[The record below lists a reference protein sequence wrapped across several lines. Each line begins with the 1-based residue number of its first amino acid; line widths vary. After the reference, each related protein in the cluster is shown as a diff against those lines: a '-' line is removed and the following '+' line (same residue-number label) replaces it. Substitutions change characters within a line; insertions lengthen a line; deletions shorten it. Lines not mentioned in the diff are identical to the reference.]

1 MHELPDDETLE
12 RGLTAVLAC
21 PDVSDPVRI
30 ESRTVNP
37 YASSTASEMVRCDL
51 RGVGRFELFCKYGA
65 SAPAD
70 NRGHRGGLAY
80 EALVHER
87 ILATSAKGPPSFY
100 GAFPL
105 SNARLALVFD
115 DLPGAVRVS
124 KQPGTRGLRRAA
136 AWIGQFHANHALD
149 ATNEATIPLLRY
161 HLDYYLGWADRTRR
175 FAALEGPEPR
185 WLAGLCSRFAGV
197 ARLLVE
203 GSVTVIHGE
212 YYPDNVLVRET
223 VVHPV
228 DWQTA
233 AVAAGEI
240 DLAALTER
248 WPRAVAEQCES
259 AYRSARWGD
268 NAPASFQET
277 LQAARLYLHFR
288 WLGDRQE
295 WTRTE
300 QSRSHWTELRS
311 IARQLDASAQ
321 SAGGNG

>member
-1 MHELPDDETLE
+1 MHDLPDAETLA
-12 RGLTAVLAC
+12 RGLTAVLAG
-21 PDVSDPVRI
+21 PDVRDSVRI

-37 YASSTASEMVRCDL
+37 YMSSTASELVTCDL

-65 SAPAD
+65 GTPAD

-87 ILATSAKGPPSFY
+87 ILGTSTKGPPSFY

-115 DLPGAVRVS
+115 NLAGAVRVS
-124 KQPGTRGLRRAA
+124 KMPSTRGMCGAA
-136 AWIGQFHANHALD
+136 AWIGHFHASHTLD
-149 ATNEATIPLLRY
+149 AKHEAPIPLLRY

-175 FAALEGPEPR
+175 FAALERPEPR
-185 WLAGLCSRFAGV
+185 WLAGVCSMFARV

-203 GSVTVIHGE
+203 GSLTVIHGE

-248 WPRAVAEQCES
+248 WPRGVAEQCEN
-259 AYRSARWGD
+259 AYRRARWGD
-268 NAPASFQET
+268 RTPASFHET
-277 LQAARLYLHFR
+277 LLAARLYLHFR
-288 WLGDRQE
+288 WLGDRPE
-295 WTRTE
+295 WTRAE
-300 QSRSHWTELRS
+300 GSRSHWVALRS
-311 IARQLDASAQ
+311 IAGQLDALAS
-321 SAGGNG
+321 STGGD

>member
-1 MHELPDDETLE
+1 VTHDLPDAETLA
-12 RGLTAVLAC
+12 RGLTAVLAG
-21 PDVSDPVRI
+21 PDVRDSVRI

-37 YASSTASEMVRCDL
+37 YTSSTASELITCDL

-65 SAPAD
+65 GAPED

-80 EALVHER
+80 EAFVHDR
-87 ILATSAKGPPSFY
+87 ILGTSTKGPPSFY

-105 SNARLALVFD
+105 SNTRLALVFD

-124 KQPGTRGLRRAA
+124 KLPAIRGLCGAA
-136 AWIGQFHANHALD
+136 AWIGHFHASHALD
-149 ATNEATIPLLRY
+149 AKNEAPIPLLRY

-185 WLAGLCSRFAGV
+185 WLAGLCGSFARV

-203 GSVTVIHGE
+203 GSLTVIHGE

-248 WPRAVAEQCES
+248 WPRAVAEQCER
-259 AYRSARWGD
+259 AYRSARWAD
-268 NAPASFQET
+268 ETPASFPDT
-277 LQAARLYLHFR
+277 LLAARLYLHFR
-288 WLGDRQE
+288 WLGDRPE
-295 WTRTE
+295 WTRAE
-300 QSRSHWTELRS
+300 RFRSHWVALRS
-311 IARQLDASAQ
+311 IAAQLDALAP
-321 SAGGNG
+321 SAGGH

>member
-1 MHELPDDETLE
+1 MHDLPDAETLA
-12 RGLTAVLAC
+12 RGLTAVLAG
-21 PDVSDPVRI
+21 PDVRDSVRI

-37 YASSTASEMVRCDL
+37 YASSTASELVTCDL

-65 SAPAD
+65 RAPAD
-70 NRGHRGGLAY
+70 DHGHRGGLAY

-87 ILATSAKGPPSFY
+87 ILGTSTEGPPSFY

-115 DLPGAVRVS
+115 DLPGAGRVS
-124 KQPGTRGLRRAA
+124 KQPGTQGLRGAA
-136 AWIGQFHANHALD
+136 AWIGHFHAKHALD
-149 ATNEATIPLLRY
+149 ATNEPPIPLLRY
-161 HLDYYLGWADRTRR
+161 HLDYYIGWADRTRR

-185 WLAGLCSRFAGV
+185 WLAGLCRRFAGV
-197 ARLLVE
+197 AQLLAE

-248 WPRAVAEQCES
+248 WPRAVAEQCER

-268 NAPASFQET
+268 NPPPSFYET

-288 WLGDRQE
+288 WLGDRPE
-295 WTRTE
+295 WTRAD
-300 QSRSHWTELRS
+300 QSQSHWTELRS
-311 IARQLDASAQ
+311 IAQQLDASAQ
-321 SAGGNG
+321 CTGGD